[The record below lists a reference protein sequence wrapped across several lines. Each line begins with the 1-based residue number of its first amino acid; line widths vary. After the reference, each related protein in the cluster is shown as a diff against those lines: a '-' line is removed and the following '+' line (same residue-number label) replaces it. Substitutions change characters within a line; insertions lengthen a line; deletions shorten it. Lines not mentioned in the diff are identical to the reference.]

1 MTIEERIKAAE
12 TRHFKAIFPN
22 SVNHYDTMF
31 GGMALSLMDEVAF
44 IAATRF
50 SRQSIVTVSTE
61 KIDFKKPIP
70 SGTIIEIVAS
80 IHKVGSTSI
89 QVKVEVYR
97 EEMYVENRERAIEGI
112 FTFVA
117 IGKDKKPVRIV

>member
-1 MTIEERIKAAE
+1 
-12 TRHFKAIFPN
+12 
-22 SVNHYDTMF
+22 MF

-50 SRQSIVTVSTE
+50 SRQTIVTVSTE

-70 SGTIIEIVAS
+70 AGTIIEIVAS
-80 IHKVGSTSI
+80 IHKVGSSSI

-117 IGKDKKPVRIV
+117 IGKDKKPVRIS